1 MDGEGAKA
9 KNECPVACGECPTT
23 DAPTDAPTDEAE
35 TDAPTDAPTDLAETD
50 APTDAPTDTPV
61 CCGDLDPT
69 LCNSQSRP
77 ART

>member
-35 TDAPTDAPTDLAETD
+35 TDAPTDAPTD
-50 APTDAPTDTPV
+50 TPV